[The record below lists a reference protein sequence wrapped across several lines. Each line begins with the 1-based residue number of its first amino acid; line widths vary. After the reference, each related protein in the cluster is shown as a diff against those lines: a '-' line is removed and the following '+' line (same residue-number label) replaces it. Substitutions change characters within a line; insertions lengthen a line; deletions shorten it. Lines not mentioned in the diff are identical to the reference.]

1 MSALISLRSY
11 LFRYRVAIIGGFLF
25 IILANAVA
33 LVLPYIIR
41 LAVDSLHVG
50 ADPGV
55 LLRYGL
61 LIVGVGLV
69 QAVLSFYGR
78 FIQSEVSRRIEYEL
92 RGNLFK
98 HFEKLELDYFQHNK
112 VGDLVARATNDLTA
126 IRGLLGP
133 GISNLINTVVACI
146 ATVSFMLTID
156 LRLTFYAVSV
166 LPLITIFFIVVSRQ
180 IERRYKLVQDQFG
193 EVSAQAQENFSGI
206 RIVKAYTQED
216 AELQSFRAAN
226 QQYVRHSISYAR
238 INALLWPSMFFIAG
252 LASTILLWRGGL
264 DVIQGRITLGQLV
277 QFTAYLAQLT
287 WPMIAFGW
295 VVNLFQ
301 QGSASM
307 IRINEVMDHEPTI
320 TSPNETGEKQIRG
333 DVEFRHVSFAYFQ
346 YPQAGRERTLLLPPL
361 KGKYTHQ
368 TPASQV
374 QMQYGEREVLHDINI
389 KVKAGSSL
397 AIVGPT
403 GSGKSTLVS
412 LLPRVFD
419 VTQGRVLIDGV
430 DVREISLPLLRR
442 QIGHVPQETFLFSVP
457 LAENISFGVESLSP
471 ERVQEV
477 MQIAQLSKDVED
489 FPDGIATM
497 IGERGVTLSGG
508 QKQRTSLARAIAK
521 DPAILI
527 LDDAMAS
534 VDTHTEAE
542 ILKQLRKVMQGRTT
556 IVISHR
562 CSTVKN
568 LDHIIVLDEG
578 RIVEEGTHETL
589 LQMRGLY
596 AEMYR
601 RQLIGEELEETEDG
615 DLFSGR

>member
-1 MSALISLRSY
+1 MSALIKLRSY

-25 IILANAVA
+25 LILANAVA

-41 LAVDSLHVG
+41 LAVDSLHIG

-61 LIVGVGLV
+61 LIVGVGIV
-69 QAVLSFYGR
+69 QAVLQFYGR
-78 FIQSEVSRRIEYEL
+78 FFQSEVSRRIEYEL

-126 IRGLLGP
+126 VRGLLGP
-133 GISNLINTVVACI
+133 GISNLINTIVACI

-156 LRLTFYAVSV
+156 LRLTIYAVSV

-193 EVSAQAQENFSGI
+193 EVSARAQENFSGI

-216 AELQSFRAAN
+216 AELQAFRAAN
-226 QQYVRHSISYAR
+226 QEYVRHSINYAR
-238 INALLWPSMFFIAG
+238 INALLWPAMFFIAG
-252 LASTILLWRGGL
+252 LASIILLWRGGL

-320 TSPNETGEKQIRG
+320 ASPGEAGIPVPQTGFLKSGPLMKHPSREKQIKG
-333 DVEFRHVSFAYFQ
+333 DVEFRHVSFA
-346 YPQAGRERTLLLPPL
+346 
-361 KGKYTHQ
+361 
-368 TPASQV
+368 
-374 QMQYGEREVLHDINI
+374 YGEREVLHDINI

-397 AIVGPT
+397 AVVGPT

-419 VTQGRVLIDGV
+419 VTQGRVLIDGI
-430 DVREISLPLLRR
+430 DVREIPLPVLRR
-442 QIGHVPQETFLFSVP
+442 QIGHVPQETFLFSLP
-457 LAENISFGVESLSP
+457 LAENIGFGVESLSD
-471 ERVQEV
+471 ERLQEV

-489 FPDGIATM
+489 FPDGISTM

-508 QKQRTSLARAIAK
+508 QKQRASLARAIAK
-521 DPAILI
+521 LEAGCPAILI

-615 DLFSGR
+615 DLFSRR

>member
-1 MSALISLRSY
+1 M
-11 LFRYRVAIIGGFLF
+11 FL
-25 IILANAVA
+25 ILANAVA

-41 LAVDSLHVG
+41 LAVDSLHIG

-61 LIVGVGLV
+61 LIVGVGIV
-69 QAVLSFYGR
+69 QAVLQFYGR
-78 FIQSEVSRRIEYEL
+78 FFQAEVSRRIEYEL

-126 IRGLLGP
+126 VRGLLGP

-156 LRLTFYAVSV
+156 LRLTIYAVSV

-193 EVSAQAQENFSGI
+193 EVSARAQENFSGI
-206 RIVKAYTQED
+206 RIVKAYRQED
-216 AELQSFRAAN
+216 AELQAFRAAN
-226 QQYVRHSISYAR
+226 QEYVRHSINYAR
-238 INALLWPSMFFIAG
+238 INALLWPAMFFIAG
-252 LASTILLWRGGL
+252 LASIILLWRGGL

-320 TSPNETGEKQIRG
+320 ASPGEAGIPVPQRGSLKSGPLMKHPSREKQIKG
-333 DVEFRHVSFAYFQ
+333 DVEFHHVSFA
-346 YPQAGRERTLLLPPL
+346 
-361 KGKYTHQ
+361 
-368 TPASQV
+368 
-374 QMQYGEREVLHDINI
+374 YGEREVLHDINI

-397 AIVGPT
+397 AVVGPT

-419 VTQGRVLIDGV
+419 VTQGRVLIDGI
-430 DVREISLPLLRR
+430 DVREIPLPVLRR
-442 QIGHVPQETFLFSVP
+442 QIGYVPQETFLFSVP
-457 LAENISFGVESLSP
+457 LAENIGFGVESHDKSGTYSD
-471 ERVQEV
+471 ERIQEV

-489 FPDGIATM
+489 FPDGISTM

-508 QKQRTSLARAIAK
+508 QKQRVSLARAIAK
-521 DPAILI
+521 LEAGCPAILI

-596 AEMYR
+596 AEMYW

-615 DLFSGR
+615 DLFSRR

>member
-11 LFRYRVAIIGGFLF
+11 LFRYRATIVGGFLF

-33 LVLPYIIR
+33 LALPYIIR
-41 LAVDSLHVG
+41 LAVDSLHSG
-50 ADPGV
+50 ADPGILV
-55 LLRYGL
+55 RYGL
-61 LIVGVGLV
+61 LIVGIGIV
-69 QAVLSFYGR
+69 QSVLQFYGR
-78 FIQSEVSRRIEYEL
+78 FLQSEVSRRIEYEL

-133 GISNLINTVVACI
+133 GISNFINTIVACI

-156 LRLTFYAVSV
+156 LQLTFYAVSV

-180 IERRYKLVQDQFG
+180 IERRYKSVQDQFG
-193 EVSAQAQENFSGI
+193 EVSAKAQENLTGI

-216 AELQSFRAAN
+216 AELQGFRAAN
-226 QQYVRHSISYAR
+226 AEYVHRSIKYAR
-238 INALLWPSMFFIAG
+238 INALLWPAMFFIAG
-252 LASTILLWRGGL
+252 LASIILLWRGGL

-307 IRINEVMDHEPTI
+307 IRINEVMDHEPAIASSSESVVGTRLI
-320 TSPNETGEKQIRG
+320 ASDQSTAPDQMSAFKG
-333 DVEFRHVSFAYFQ
+333 DVEFRHVSF
-346 YPQAGRERTLLLPPL
+346 T
-361 KGKYTHQ
+361 
-368 TPASQV
+368 
-374 QMQYGEREVLHDINI
+374 YGEREVLHDISI
-389 KVKAGSSL
+389 KLNAGSSL

-412 LLPRVFD
+412 LLPRIFD
-419 VTQGRVLIDGV
+419 VSQGQVLIDGV
-430 DVREISLPLLRR
+430 DVRKISLPLLRR
-442 QIGHVPQETFLFSVP
+442 QIGFVPQETFLFSVP
-457 LAENISFGVESLSP
+457 LAENIGFGVESLSE
-471 ERVQEV
+471 ERVQEL
-477 MQIAQLSKDVED
+477 MQVAQLSKDVED
-489 FPDGIATM
+489 FPEGTSTM

-542 ILKQLRKVMQGRTT
+542 ILKHLHTVMQGRTT

-568 LDHIIVLDEG
+568 LDHIVVVDDG

-589 LQMRGLY
+589 LHLHGLY

-601 RQLIGEELEETEDG
+601 RQLIGDELEETEHG